1 MEIHKGK
8 VNLYFPYTESLYMN
22 IDEYFIYLMRL
33 RRYGEIE
40 MLNDVLLMNKNIFMR
55 EVEEPFDFDNF
66 IVKLYN
72 TFIMKMNL
80 MMMYIKLLLIKK

>member
-1 MEIHKGK
+1 
-8 VNLYFPYTESLYMN
+8 
-22 IDEYFIYLMRL
+22 
-33 RRYGEIE
+33 

-72 TFIMKMNL
+72 IYK
-80 MMMYIKLLLIKK
+80 